1 MKYDNLI
8 EKVKSLNKTM
18 NIKNMLPID
27 GQVFYQRQLWTV
39 EENKSVL
46 ISLINEI
53 PWEHDEV
60 MMFGKKIVTR
70 RKVAWYGDSNFTY
83 TYSKVAKVAEIWTPL
98 LVSIKE
104 RVEAE
109 SNEMFNSCLLNLYHD
124 GSEAMSWHTDNEKML
139 RKEGTI
145 ASVSFGVERRFD
157 FKHKTTSEVVS
168 LILEHGSLLLM
179 KGKTQQN
186 WLHRLPPTKKT
197 LGARVNLTFRQFE
210 L

>member
-1 MKYDNLI
+1 MIQNILPYDGEAVYFSDLWSEDI
-8 EKVKSLNKTM
+8 AQLYFVSL
-18 NIKNMLPID
+18 LD
-27 GQVFYQRQLWTV
+27 Q
-39 EENKSVL
+39 
-46 ISLINEI
+46 I

-60 MMFGKKIVTR
+60 IMFGKKIVTR
-70 RKVAWYGDSNFTY
+70 RKVAWYGDSNFKY
-83 TYSKVAKVAEIWTPL
+83 TYSQVAKVAEIWTPTL
-98 LVSIKE
+98 LVIKDK
-104 RVEAE
+104 VEEHAHE
-109 SNEMFNSCLLNLYHD
+109 SFNSCLLNLYHN

-157 FKHKTTSEVVS
+157 FKHKVSSGIVS
-168 LILEHGSLLLM
+168 LNLEHGSLLLM

-186 WLHRLPPTKKT
+186 WLHRLPPAKKA

>member
-1 MKYDNLI
+1 
-8 EKVKSLNKTM
+8 M
-18 NIKNMLPID
+18 NNNNILPRE
-27 GQVFYQRQLWTV
+27 GEVLYQSNLWTID
-39 EENKSVL
+39 EASSL
-46 ISLINEI
+46 SAALINEI
-53 PWEHDEV
+53 SWEHDEV

-70 RKVAWYGDSNFTY
+70 RKVAWYGDYNFAY
-83 TYSKVAKVAEIWTPL
+83 TYSKVVKVAEIWTSRL
-98 LVSIKE
+98 REIKE

-109 SNEMFNSCLLNLYHD
+109 SNEKFNSCLLNLYHD
-124 GSEAMSWHTDNEKML
+124 GTEAMSWHTDNEKTL